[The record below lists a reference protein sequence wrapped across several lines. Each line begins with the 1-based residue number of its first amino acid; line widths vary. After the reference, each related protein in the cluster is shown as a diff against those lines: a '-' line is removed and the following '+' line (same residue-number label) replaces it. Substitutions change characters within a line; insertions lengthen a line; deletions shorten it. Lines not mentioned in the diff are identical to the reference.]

1 MAEGDEKAFEEVFN
15 MFQRKV
21 YAYILKIT
29 GTAEIAEDGLQDI
42 FLKIWQNRSKLTEI
56 ENFNA
61 YVHRMAYNY
70 AYSGFRNMAKEALVL
85 AELKKNSTVNTIDP
99 ENLLLTKEVKAQIQ
113 ALVDQLTPQ
122 QREVFRLSR
131 EGGLKHEEIAKQLG
145 ISVLTVKKHMSLAL
159 KVLREEI
166 INRYGILVFLFIK
179 F

>member
-1 MAEGDEKAFEEVFN
+1 

-21 YAYILKIT
+21 YAFILKIT
-29 GTAEIAEDGLQDI
+29 GTAEVAEDGLQDI
-42 FLKIWQNRSKLTEI
+42 FLKIWQNRSRLPEI

-70 AYSGFRNMAKEALVL
+70 AYSGFRNMAKEALIL
-85 AELKKNSTVNTIDP
+85 QELKNATAVNTLDP
-99 ENLLLTKEVKAQIQ
+99 EKLLLTKEVKAQIQ
-113 ALVDQLTPQ
+113 ALIDQLTPQ

-145 ISVLTVKKHMSLAL
+145 ISVLTVKKHMGLAL

-179 F
+179 L